1 MSFVAVDLGASGT
14 RYTNNCGKFATIPN
28 NVIFLE
34 KENKVTGEKEI
45 NMDFIDMEVTS
56 GDIMDSLEIVVEHPN
71 DPTGFFPMHVLM
83 GNIAERH
90 RTTPEYPQVGVNKHA
105 QRINYLSAVVAMALS
120 QIQHGVTGDINLYIA
135 VPPSQITEAKAE
147 FGKGLTGQF
156 TVTFPKFNGGT
167 TVTINVVSVKCAE
180 ESTMAILSYFFG
192 LDGKPKAESAKYL
205 KGTVLSMDI
214 GASTTDLAI
223 IKNGRFLEKSGRT
236 YPNGGNIARDYLIDA
251 AMGKLN
257 YPLGLEDATMAM
269 AEGRL
274 QFGDQYI
281 EITELLDEAKE
292 EVARNLVT
300 YMDAYFQR
308 TQIPMQAINAI
319 VVSGGGSMKS
329 QYIGDDNEPHITSK
343 PLSEFITKALANK
356 CSGVAVVNHSDN
368 PRFANIYGLYIKAQL
383 DAMRK

>member
-1 MSFVAVDLGASGT
+1 
-14 RYTNNCGKFATIPN
+14 
-28 NVIFLE
+28 
-34 KENKVTGEKEI
+34 
-45 NMDFIDMEVTS
+45 
-56 GDIMDSLEIVVEHPN
+56 
-71 DPTGFFPMHVLM
+71 
-83 GNIAERH
+83 
-90 RTTPEYPQVGVNKHA
+90 
-105 QRINYLSAVVAMALS
+105 
-120 QIQHGVTGDINLYIA
+120 
-135 VPPSQITEAKAE
+135 
-147 FGKGLTGQF
+147 
-156 TVTFPKFNGGT
+156 
-167 TVTINVVSVKCAE
+167 
-180 ESTMAILSYFFG
+180 MAILSYFFG